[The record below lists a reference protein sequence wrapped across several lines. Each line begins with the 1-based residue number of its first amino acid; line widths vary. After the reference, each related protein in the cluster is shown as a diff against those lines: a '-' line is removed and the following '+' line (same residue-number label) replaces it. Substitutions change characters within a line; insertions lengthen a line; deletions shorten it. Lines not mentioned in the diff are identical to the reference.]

1 MSVTHPIFG
10 QFSAVTSL
18 NKLSSPPPPSLSF
31 LLLELSEGILVSYT
45 GFLNGVP

>member
-18 NKLSSPPPPSLSF
+18 NKLSSPPSLSF